1 MLEAK
6 KKILFITGSMNQTSQ
21 MHQISMQLPD
31 FDCWFSQIFSDSP
44 FVNYLIK
51 YTRVLDGTIL
61 AGQFKI
67 NSEKYLKQ
75 NNLQIDYG
83 AHKNTYDLVVYCA
96 DMMVP
101 RRMQAC
107 KTVWVQEG
115 MIDRYTLAS
124 RIVKTLGLP
133 PYLSGNTS
141 LNGTSNVCDIYCAAS
156 DGYKNFFIAKGG
168 QRQRFVVTGIPNY
181 DNLRAFAKNN
191 FEYRDYVMVA
201 TTDMRET
208 FRFENR
214 PRFIKKAVKIAN
226 GRQLLFKLHPNEN
239 VERATREIKKYAP
252 AGTLI
257 FSTGN
262 TNEMIANCSELITQ
276 YSTVVYTGIALG
288 KKVHSWFD
296 VDELKKLTPIQNNG
310 TSAIQI
316 ANVCSNYATYK
327 GNKENFIPAIRA
339 KKETSNKQC
348 YELVF
353 N

>member
-1 MLEAK
+1 MLEPK

-21 MHQISMQLPD
+21 MHQISLQLPD
-31 FDCWFSQIFSDSP
+31 FDCWFSQIFSDSA

-51 YTRVLDGTIL
+51 HTRVLDGTIL
-61 AGQFKI
+61 AGQFKV

-75 NNLQIDYG
+75 NNLQIDYR
-83 AHKNTYDLVVYCA
+83 AQKNSYDLVVYCA

-101 RRMQAC
+101 PRMKAC
-107 KTVWVQEG
+107 KTIWVQEG

-124 RIVKTLGLP
+124 RIVKTLALP

-141 LNGTSNVCDIYCAAS
+141 LNGSSNVCDIYCTAS
-156 DGYKNFFIAKGG
+156 QGYKNFFISKGG
-168 QRQRFVVTGIPNY
+168 QQQRFVVTGIPNY
-181 DNLRAFAKNN
+181 DNLRAFAKND
-191 FEYRDYVMVA
+191 FPYHDYVMVA

-214 PRFIKKAVKIAN
+214 PRFIKKAVKIAK

-262 TNEMIANCSELITQ
+262 TNEMIANCTELITQ

-296 VDELKKLTPIQNNG
+296 VEELKRLTPIQNGG

-316 ANVCSNYATYK
+316 ANVCRTYALYK
-327 GNKENFIPAIRA
+327 GNKNNFIPTPA
-339 KKETSNKQC
+339 KKELSNNHC